1 MQLTK
6 TEKTIGIVLAIALL
20 LLTLSGSGY
29 FFFSLKTNIV
39 QWIAYNAC
47 SPSSLVYLV
56 GFIVFLYNKNAI
68 GLALAFLPM
77 YYFGTMGLFTFTW
90 SGANIFAQMSHITMT
105 LNLLWAGYILYR
117 LGDYKVFA
125 QGFLWSIILF
135 APFIAFVMYYC
146 RTHADKISSLLQMRA

>member
-6 TEKTIGIVLAIALL
+6 TEKTIGIVLAITLL

-125 QGFLWSIILF
+125 QG
-135 APFIAFVMYYC
+135 
-146 RTHADKISSLLQMRA
+146 LL